1 MSREKKKKKYEKP
14 RLIHREKV
22 EVLAAVCDSS
32 WLPGKTCMLEGQ
44 GSCQKT
50 RF

>member
-1 MSREKKKKKYEKP
+1 MNREKKKKAYSKP
-14 RLIHREKV
+14 RLVHREKV

-32 WLPGKTCMLEGQ
+32 WVPGKTCMIEGQ
-44 GSCQKT
+44 AVCKKT

>member
-1 MSREKKKKKYEKP
+1 MNREKKKKKYVKP

-32 WLPGKTCMLEGQ
+32 WLPGKTCMIEGQ
-44 GSCQKT
+44 ATCQKT